1 VATGKPYGAAPCLDG
16 LPGGPVMR
24 MRMLARARVITGNGL
39 WASMT
44 RSLRVDL
51 MLLLWQVCAG
61 LIPRFCCCCAAECV
75 VSPTRDDAAKS
86 HATEST

>member
-1 VATGKPYGAAPCLDG
+1 MVISRRCGPPSVDAAAHQACCPVQDMGRSNATRWVVATGKPYGAAACLDG

-24 MRMLARARVITGNGL
+24 MRMLARARVITGNEL

-51 MLLLWQVCAG
+51 MRL
-61 LIPRFCCCCAAECV
+61 R
-75 VSPTRDDAAKS
+75 
-86 HATEST
+86 